1 MKLYEIFD
9 ETPKTKQVITEA
21 VLSDLPAFE
30 PGISQISNSKSG
42 GWALF
47 LDDGKSFYKFDSAK
61 DATDALDNLNKP
73 GVTPSQFQS
82 KYGKP
87 TANRWSRAS
96 IIITMSEFELAGK
109 KNPAGFV
116 AKALADPKWRGV
128 FRFFGL
134 ASIGYGAIMG
144 SIAAIDEVM
153 NDPSMSREEKERERN
168 ILVGILSTELVL
180 VLMAIFR
187 SGSLLRKAMRG
198 LKALVR
204 GIQIGAAATGVG
216 TLPSLFSMIL
226 TESAWVAVGFAM
238 SSSTVQRALAQ
249 YIKDTLVGDFF
260 NFVGLSVGTSAAML
274 DQATDG
280 ALGSK
285 QIRRALGFD
294 EGDGSSAA
302 DGEVYA
308 SSDWAK
314 LVFHDLIFPSNEK
327 VEIPYINPVR
337 REELMFEK
345 LNSMGITVNTNPP
358 APSPA
363 TIPTPDGTNKTI
375 DVTDVDQAG
384 RIRGGI

>member
-1 MKLYEIFD
+1 MKLYEIFE
-9 ETPKTKQVITEA
+9 ETPKAKQVITEA

-47 LDDGKSFYKFDSAK
+47 LDDGKSFYKFDSDK
-61 DATDALDNLNKP
+61 DATDALKYFTEP
-73 GVTPSQFQS
+73 EVTPSQFQS

-96 IIITMSEFELAGK
+96 IIKTMSEFELAGK

-116 AKALADPKWRGV
+116 AKALADPKWRGI
-128 FRFFGL
+128 FRFFSLAGL
-134 ASIGYGAIMG
+134 SAGAVMG
-144 SIAAIDEVM
+144 SLAAIDEVM

-168 ILVGILSTELVL
+168 ILVGVLSTELVL
-180 VLMAIFR
+180 VLMAILR

-216 TLPSLFSMIL
+216 AFPAIVSIILSEAGWIVLGYAMISPS
-226 TESAWVAVGFAM
+226 
-238 SSSTVQRALAQ
+238 VQRYFAQ
-249 YIKDTLVGDFF
+249 WIKDTLVGDFF
-260 NFVGLSVGTSAAML
+260 NYVGLAVGTSFSLL

-280 ALGSK
+280 ALGSA
-285 QIRRALGFD
+285 QIRRALGFE
-294 EGDGSSAA
+294 EGQTSDSA
-302 DGEVYA
+302 DGEIYA
-308 SSDWAK
+308 SSEWAK
-314 LVFHDLIFPSNEK
+314 LVFHDLIFPSGKK
-327 VEIPYINPVR
+327 VEVPYINPVR
-337 REELMFEK
+337 REELLFEK